1 MKNSKSIPAFIIR
14 ACFLM
19 LAAHPVAAQSA
30 FLDEAQY
37 GGGISIA
44 SELDERGFLAAR
56 SRAVYAVNGM
66 VDLGADVSVVTRAD
80 EAQGGTVVEGA
91 AAWAVT
97 LLKQDRIVPVS
108 VQIRGSFLRSV
119 VNSSQLQSEGLR
131 KTGGGYAISADAFR
145 FARVT
150 PRLYRRVGVMAV
162 YESRT
167 YVTER
172 EDGTTDGAF
181 PIGTSEQRLYYGG
194 ILGLSLRP
202 NRSNRGIAVSF
213 DVRPYMTPDAS
224 FGVMPVLTF
233 TVVHT
238 RHEV

>member
-1 MKNSKSIPAFIIR
+1 MKNSDRILFFTIWSY
-14 ACFLM
+14 LLV
-19 LAAHPVAAQSA
+19 LAGHPVVPQSA

-37 GGGISIA
+37 GGGISIT

-66 VDLGADVSVVTRAD
+66 VDLGADVGVVTESGIGQD
-80 EAQGGTVVEGA
+80 STVVEGA
-91 AAWAVT
+91 VAWAVT

-119 VNSSQLQSEGLR
+119 VNSSRLQSEGLR
-131 KTGGGYAISADAFR
+131 KTGGGYAISAEAFR

-181 PIGTSEQRLYYGG
+181 PIGTAEQRLYYGG